1 MISKLGKKILGI
13 GIFICGIVAF
23 ILIGTYIY
31 AFNNVNDKLRK
42 DAREVALEAAK
53 ILDADKFEKIAQEKN
68 NESPEY
74 KEFLNTMLLFK
85 AKSTTKNFYTYI
97 RKDDKTVLFLL
108 DASPEPAEFL
118 EEYETYEE
126 INEAFNGNVTVDRKS
141 TVDKWGST
149 ISAYAPIKNSSGKT
163 VGVIG
168 IDNDTTR
175 YQELKELFFRMT
187 IISLVIFFVLL
198 FVVIIIFS
206 KRLNKNISMLQS
218 NLNQI
223 ENKDLSKDIVL
234 KTNDEIEEIGATINI
249 FKRRVNDILK
259 LMRNSTTNVFEESVV
274 LSNISSQISTA
285 FHEVSSSIGQVT
297 KGTEGQSED
306 LIRIT
311 NTLNEFS
318 NELGEITNSIKDIE
332 VSSNDIS
339 SMTNEGNINIQ
350 KLAQSVKNIELSFAD
365 FIAKIQGVAEEI
377 KRVNDISETIN
388 SIAAQTNLLA
398 LNASIEAARAGEAG
412 RGFAVVA
419 EEIRKLAEQSKG
431 SSENINT
438 LISEVSEDTASML
451 KTADNMTGELSS
463 QSLVINTTIT
473 SFKKIT
479 SAIES
484 VVPKIRLVDSA
495 SAKINSEKT
504 QILRSLEYISA
515 VSEEVSSS
523 AEEILSSAEE
533 VNSSAEEVSNTAL
546 LLNKMTTEM
555 LKEINEYILQ

>member
-31 AFNNVNDKLRK
+31 AFNDVNDKLRN
-42 DAREVALEAAK
+42 DARKVALEAVK
-53 ILDADKFEKIAQEKN
+53 ILDAGKFEKIVLEKDD
-68 NESPEY
+68 ESPEY
-74 KEFLNTMLLFK
+74 KELLNTMLLFK

-97 RKDDKTVLFLL
+97 KKDDKTVLFLL

-126 INEAFNGNVTVDRKS
+126 INEAFNGNVTVDRES
-141 TVDKWGST
+141 TVDKWGAT
-149 ISAYAPIKNSSGKT
+149 ISAYAPIKNSAGKT
-163 VGVIG
+163 IGVIG
-168 IDNDTTR
+168 IDNDTTG
-175 YQELKELFFRMT
+175 YQELKELLFRMT
-187 IISLVIFFVLL
+187 IISLVVFFVLL
-198 FVVIIIFS
+198 FIVIILFS
-206 KRLNKNISMLQS
+206 KKLNKNISILQS

-234 KTNDEIEEIGATINI
+234 KTNDEIEEIGVTINV
-249 FKRRVNDILK
+249 FKKKINDILK
-259 LMRNSTTNVFEESVV
+259 LIRNSTTNVFEESVV
-274 LSNISSQISTA
+274 LSNISSQISTS

-297 KGTEGQSED
+297 KGAEGQSED

-318 NELGEITNSIKDIE
+318 SELGEITNSIKDIE

-350 KLAQSVKNIELSFAD
+350 KLAQSVKSIEISFAD

-419 EEIRKLAEQSKG
+419 EEIRKLAEQSKI
-431 SSENINT
+431 SSENINA

-451 KTADNMTGELSS
+451 STADNMTGELSS
-463 QSLVINTTIT
+463 QSSVINTTIT

-479 SAIES
+479 SAIDS
-484 VVPKIRLVDSA
+484 VVPKIRLVDAA
-495 SAKINSEKT
+495 SAKINAEKNY
-504 QILRSLEYISA
+504 ILESIENISA

-523 AEEILSSAEE
+523 AEEILLSAEE

-546 LLNKMTTEM
+546 LLNRMTTEM
-555 LKEINEYILQ
+555 LEEINRYILQ